1 MNSYTMKSKL
11 LYALL
16 FIFPQLILAQSQTT
30 DDEYTRYE
38 LLDPNTQ
45 SFRILYEVTA
55 TKACTLFYFNGL
67 RKGSEHKVDS
77 VKDLR
82 TGQNLEWSIVNGEA
96 AIKDGYLE
104 ADASGEYLKVHLA
117 HAIATHSEYRI
128 LIDKTYQD
136 AKSYFVEKDHIVFE
150 RSLGIKRNAVILP
163 RGYEIV
169 KCNYPVQVSL
179 ENDGRL
185 KASFINS
192 GPSAVPLR
200 IEGRKLPPTVNLAV
214 EKKEYTYKSGEGR
227 DKSKARINYEVPERA
242 HQTREIVYF
251 LQQPETHSFRL
262 YHDYTETKEGRDN
275 YLNVVRAGSKA
286 SDPSAKN
293 LDTGQPLKVETLVGP
308 QIKEKGIKMEEEVKP
323 DTEVIVIWYDPV
335 QKGHSI
341 RLRIEETYTDP
352 NRYLL
357 NGNEFVWD
365 RSFGRPHNTVV
376 LPAGWF
382 VTANAIPATIDSTE
396 DGKISLY
403 YVNYDPDEI
412 DVFVKGRKR

>member
-1 MNSYTMKSKL
+1 MKNKILFTL
-11 LYALL
+11 LI
-16 FIFPQLILAQSQTT
+16 IFPQLVFPQSQTT

-55 TKACTLFYFNGL
+55 TKAGTLFYFNGL
-67 RKGSEHKVDS
+67 RKGSDHKVDS

-82 TGQNLEWSIVNGEA
+82 TGKKLEWSIINGAE
-96 AIKDGYLE
+96 AIKAGYLE
-104 ADASGEYLKVHLA
+104 ADESGEYLKVNLA

-128 LIDKTYQD
+128 LIDKTYKD
-136 AKSYFVEKDHIVFE
+136 AKSYFGEKDRIVFE
-150 RSLGIKRNAVILP
+150 RSLGIKRNSVVLP
-163 RGYEIV
+163 KGYEIV

-179 ENDGRL
+179 ESDGRL

-192 GPSAVPLR
+192 GPVAVPLR
-200 IEGRKLPPTVNLAV
+200 IEGRKLPTTVNLKV
-214 EKKEYTYKSGEGR
+214 ERKEYTYKTGEGR
-227 DKSKARINYEVPERA
+227 DKSKARVNYEVPERA

-262 YHDYTETKEGRDN
+262 YHDYTESREGHEN

-286 SDPSAKN
+286 SNPSAIN
-293 LDTGQPLKVETLVGP
+293 LDTGQPLKVETLVGN

-323 DTEVIVIWYDPV
+323 ETEVVVIWYDPV
-335 QKGHSI
+335 QKGQST

-352 NRYLL
+352 NRYVL
-357 NGNEFVWD
+357 NGDEFVWD
-365 RSFGRPHNTVV
+365 RAFGRPHNTVV

-382 VTANAIPATIDSTE
+382 VTANSIPAAIDSTE

-403 YVNYDPDEI
+403 YMNYDPDEI
-412 DVFVKGRKR
+412 DVFIKGRKR

>member
-1 MNSYTMKSKL
+1 MKNIFL
-11 LYALL
+11 FGIALGVAQIV
-16 FIFPQLILAQSQTT
+16 FAQSQTT
-30 DDEYTRYE
+30 TDDYTRYE
-38 LLDPNTQ
+38 LLEPSTQ

-55 TKACTLFYFNGL
+55 TKPGTLHYYNAL
-67 RKGSEHKVDS
+67 RKGSEHKIDS

-82 TGQNLEWSIVNGEA
+82 SGQNLKWSIVSGVDA
-96 AIKDGYLE
+96 KKAGYLE
-104 ADASGEYLKVHLA
+104 ADETGEYLQVQLA
-117 HAIATHSEYRI
+117 HAIANNSEYRL

-136 AKSYFVEKDHIVFE
+136 TKSYFTENDYIVFE
-150 RSLGIKRNAVILP
+150 RSLGIKRNSVVLP

-179 ENDGRL
+179 EVDGRI

-200 IEGRKLPPTVNLAV
+200 IEGRKLPTTVNLTV
-214 EKKEYTYKSGEGR
+214 EKKEYVYQSGEGR
-227 DKSKARINYEVPERA
+227 DKTKARLTYEVPERA

-262 YHDYTETKEGRDN
+262 YHDYTETREGKNN

-286 SDPSAKN
+286 SNPSALN
-293 LDTGQPLKVETLVGP
+293 LDTGQPLKVETLKGN
-308 QIKEKGIKMEEEVKP
+308 QLAEKGIKLEEAVTAE
-323 DTEVIVIWYDPV
+323 TEVIVIWYDAV
-335 QKGHSI
+335 KKGEST

-352 NRYLL
+352 NRYLMV
-357 NGNEFVWD
+357 GDEFVWD

-382 VTANAIPATIDSTE
+382 LTANAIPATIDNTP

-403 YVNYDPDEI
+403 YMNYDPDEI
-412 DVFVKGRKR
+412 DVFIKGRKR